1 MQNYSTFQLFSS
13 CDKCL
18 PYVGIKMATKQKKG
32 DSSISEGKDTFK
44 WTDDETELLL
54 KVTCDYEVLKAA
66 EGTD

>member
-1 MQNYSTFQLFSS
+1 M
-13 CDKCL
+13 
-18 PYVGIKMATKQKKG
+18 GIKMATKQKKG